1 MNQPIVAPSELVARF
16 LLYSNCYASLAKRV
30 KYPAFLP
37 ARDMNTSV
45 FRVSTLSENEIWKI
59 GKDDVAKKRE
69 KKLHGRADI
78 KAKDILEVGL
88 AVEPETSSHP
98 LHANIVN
105 WPLEKQKQNLFAM
118 KLAER
123 AKLCLVPTN

>member
-1 MNQPIVAPSELVARF
+1 
-16 LLYSNCYASLAKRV
+16 
-30 KYPAFLP
+30 
-37 ARDMNTSV
+37 MNTSV